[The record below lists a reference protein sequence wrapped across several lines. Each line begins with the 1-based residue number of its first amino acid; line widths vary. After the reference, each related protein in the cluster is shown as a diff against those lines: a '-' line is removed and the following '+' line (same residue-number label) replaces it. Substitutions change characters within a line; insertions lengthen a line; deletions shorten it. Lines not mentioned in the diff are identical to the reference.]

1 MRLSVRV
8 TRPWAELQPG
18 SPGLLPALHFSWN
31 VVKFSRL
38 LMPGQNCKEIFGKQ
52 IILKKIIRAHCYP
65 NKPVILP
72 LIRFQETIAQL
83 DDAWRSDAGAATDMS
98 QTPRA
103 TGSAE
108 NTYTA
113 VISHCF
119 SPRSQI
125 DSVAFHSSGIF
136 YISHQRHWNLKAYF
150 DILTIKSRTDGIA
163 LRCTGSISTSAKD
176 PNKVNV
182 QQNKSNAAL
191 MSRDRGIAVGKCS
204 HSPHCSRTKTM

>member
-1 MRLSVRV
+1 MSLLWSEHDYTTFTWEIWLDALHHRPQNGRMKHCAAIMPNTSSISSRPVPGDCQRLLPHFYSYKWEMRLSVRV

-18 SPGLLPALHFSWN
+18 SPGLLPALNFSWN

-38 LMPGQNCKEIFGKQ
+38 LMPGQNCKEIFGKK

-103 TGSAE
+103 TA
-108 NTYTA
+108 
-113 VISHCF
+113 
-119 SPRSQI
+119 
-125 DSVAFHSSGIF
+125 
-136 YISHQRHWNLKAYF
+136 
-150 DILTIKSRTDGIA
+150 A
-163 LRCTGSISTSAKD
+163 LRTLTQPSLAIFL
-176 PNKVNV
+176 VRV
-182 QQNKSNAAL
+182 L
-191 MSRDRGIAVGKCS
+191 R
-204 HSPHCSRTKTM
+204 

>member
-1 MRLSVRV
+1 MSLLCSEHHHNFHMKHLAIIGLRMGGWNTVQQLCQTQSIISRPVHGDCQRLLPHFYSYKWEMRLSVRV

-38 LMPGQNCKEIFGKQ
+38 LMPGQNCKEIFGKKK
-52 IILKKIIRAHCYP
+52 ILKKIIRAHCYP

-103 TGSAE
+103 TA
-108 NTYTA
+108 
-113 VISHCF
+113 
-119 SPRSQI
+119 
-125 DSVAFHSSGIF
+125 
-136 YISHQRHWNLKAYF
+136 
-150 DILTIKSRTDGIA
+150 A
-163 LRCTGSISTSAKD
+163 LRTLTQPLLAI
-176 PNKVNV
+176 VLV
-182 QQNKSNAAL
+182 RVL
-191 MSRDRGIAVGKCS
+191 R
-204 HSPHCSRTKTM
+204 